1 MCYTIN
7 SLCENIKNKNNKKG
21 VIILFEGNK
30 NSINKLYKY
39 FNSEKKEANKRKLIK
54 NGEHYGIR

>member
-7 SLCENIKNKNNKKG
+7 RLCENIKNKNNKKG
-21 VIILFEGNK
+21 VIILFERNK

-39 FNSEKKEANKRKLIK
+39 FNSGNKEVNKIK
-54 NGEHYGIR
+54 VN

>member
-7 SLCENIKNKNNKKG
+7 RLCENIKNKNNKKG
-21 VIILFEGNK
+21 VIILFEENK

-39 FNSEKKEANKRKLIK
+39 FNSGKKEVNKIK
-54 NGEHYGIR
+54 VN

>member
-1 MCYTIN
+1 MCYNIN

-30 NSINKLYKY
+30 NSINKLY
-39 FNSEKKEANKRKLIK
+39 NILIVERRKLIK
-54 NGEHYGIR
+54 